1 MENIYYTYAYLRE
14 DGTPYY
20 IGKGKDDRA
29 FDKKRRMA
37 PKDTSRI
44 LILKKDL
51 TEEEA
56 FKHEIYM
63 IAVFG
68 KKKYGEGILWN
79 ITNGGEGCSMPSPL
93 KGKPRPPEQAKKL
106 RAIGK
111 ACGKKVVIRN
121 KQTGEVREFPSQS
134 AGARALGISQQDLSC
149 LMSGKGRNGRRCLS
163 VKGWVK
169 AV

>member
-1 MENIYYTYAYLRE
+1 MEKIYYTYAFLRE

-20 IGKGKDDRA
+20 IGKGKGKRA
-29 FDKKRRMA
+29 FKWRKTAPSDK
-37 PKDTSRI
+37 SRI

-63 IAVFG
+63 IAIFG
-68 KKKYGEGILWN
+68 KKMFGKGILWN
-79 ITNGGEGCSMPSPL
+79 ITDGGEGCSMPSPR
-93 KGKPRPPEQAKKL
+93 KGKPLEPEHAKQV

-111 ACGKKVVIRN
+111 RCGKEVVVKN
-121 KQTGEVREFPSQS
+121 KQTGEVRSFPSQS
-134 AGARALGISQQDLSC
+134 AGARALGVSQQDLSC

-169 AV
+169 AS